1 MSTKTGTVNPNL
13 TLASQGITG
22 FKNAY
27 YNLTEPDLIAQSIS
41 RNEGELGIGGT
52 LLVETGKF
60 TGRSPKDKHIVVSD
74 ETLNNVWWERNAKM
88 SSEAFDVLH
97 MDMLDHIKEKDL
109 FVQDL
114 YGGAD
119 PKYRIGVRV
128 ITEYSWHNLFIRH
141 LLIRPP

>member
-1 MSTKTGTVNPNL
+1 MNTKTGTVNPNL

-27 YNLTEPDLIAQSIS
+27 YNLTEPYLIAQSIL
-41 RNEGELGIGGT
+41 RDEGELGIGGT

-74 ETLNNVWWERNAKM
+74 ETLSNVWWERNAKM
-88 SSEAFDVLH
+88 SSEAFDLLH

-114 YGGAD
+114 Y
-119 PKYRIGVRV
+119 
-128 ITEYSWHNLFIRH
+128 
-141 LLIRPP
+141 

>member
-1 MSTKTGTVNPNL
+1 
-13 TLASQGITG
+13 
-22 FKNAY
+22 
-27 YNLTEPDLIAQSIS
+27 
-41 RNEGELGIGGT
+41 
-52 LLVETGKF
+52 
-60 TGRSPKDKHIVVSD
+60 
-74 ETLNNVWWERNAKM
+74 M

-141 LLIRPP
+141 LLIRPTQSELETYISDFSIINLPSFSANPATHGCRSETVIAINFEKRLVLIGGTEYAGENKKAVFTILNYLLPMVGVMPMHCSANVSKENP